1 RQLYVEEESPQE
13 VVADADSPDVGKAEE
28 ALVVDVVENNAD
40 AVDAPDAG
48 RCGIAGEMAP
58 AVAEIRLQ
66 DVRVD
71 SGQYTTTGSDSD
83 DEEDPWELQP
93 FDPDASVGPAAIL
106 SNKFVN
112 NGINFILLGHFSLS
126 RIVCTA
132 WIARLHGDR
141 FIKTKLD
148 CMGASPD
155 NFSSNTVPLL
165 KYNLMKCVM
174 FV

>member
-106 SNKFVN
+106 SNKFVFFYFFS
-112 NGINFILLGHFSLS
+112 IFHFHS